1 MSYAKDPKVQDLIL
15 EQKSL
20 HLKAD
25 LVAASSEA
33 VSLVSIDNSTIAATV
48 IEIDVKE
55 DVSSCE
61 KLEVID
67 RSTGQA
73 VSLDAAPSISN
84 SVISIVF
91 SLSSTVIFTGFRI
104 KDFPF
109 NSSAMVFPFSST
121 FVSIMACLLK

>member
-20 HLKAD
+20 HIKAD
-25 LVAASSEA
+25 LVAGSSEA

-73 VSLDAAPSISN
+73 VSLDAAPSVSN
-84 SVISIVF
+84 SVISVTLDATA
-91 SLSSTVIFTGFRI
+91 LSDVCISVHFR
-104 KDFPF
+104 
-109 NSSAMVFPFSST
+109 N
-121 FVSIMACLLK
+121 